1 MRVINYL
8 QLLCKIECHIV
19 GGNICAGQKANFTGL
34 VLESATS
41 LLLSRRRHAGIPL
54 IVCG

>member
-8 QLLCKIECHIV
+8 QLLSKIECHFV